1 MPRTEKRL
9 TPVRITYIARP
20 IDEAAL
26 QTIRAHLMTTGM
38 YRDKV
43 PLSDCIRYA
52 LNTAEESI
60 RAYEACNRLTAV
72 VRPAEHR

>member
-26 QTIRAHLMTTGM
+26 QTIRAHLMTTGL
-38 YRDKV
+38 YRDRV

-52 LNTAEESI
+52 LNTTEEAI
-60 RAYEACNRLTAV
+60 RAYEACNRLTTLGS
-72 VRPAEHR
+72 PAQHR